1 MIKNLNK
8 KKQINFFKKNFIK
21 IIRKVGFEII
31 DQNNFTIPT
40 SNVSLNNNISII
52 NKRNI
57 TLPLGEIKI
66 TRKIKSFLVIF
77 RSFTNE
83 NSLLTQNKK
92 RLFEKEKKEY
102 SLRSLNSICI
112 NIKNVQKKMKNIN
125 FFLKIIDDNSKPEII
140 KLQKKIAIKN
150 NILFEISNLNID
162 KYKDKM
168 KFSNS
173 KRMLAHNA
181 HIYQSK
187 EFALNSN
194 YDLIYFLEDDYL
206 HHHDAIE
213 EMIFSYEKFSTI
225 YKKDIIMCPAD
236 YPFLYNKLEQTNIL
250 TGYKKHW
257 RRVNESLCTY
267 LVSRNTLKVNWKIYE
282 KMFLNNFNPY
292 EKPLHSLYKKIECFS
307 PIPSL
312 ALHMTNVNS
321 AYGLSPMVDWLEV
334 WKKNKY

>member
-1 MIKNLNK
+1 MIKNFDKIEKN
-8 KKQINFFKKNFIK
+8 NFFKKNFIK
-21 IIRKVGFEII
+21 IVRKLGFEII

-40 SNVSLNNNISII
+40 SNTSLNNNISVI
-52 NKRNI
+52 NRRNI

-66 TRKIKSFLVIF
+66 TRKVKSFLIIF

-83 NSLLTQNKK
+83 NSLLSQNKK
-92 RLFEKEKKEY
+92 RLFEKKKKEY

-112 NIKNVQKKMKNIN
+112 NIRNAQKKVKNIK
-125 FFLKIIDDNSKPEII
+125 FFLKIIDDNSKPNII
-140 KLQKKIAIKN
+140 KLQKKIAAKN
-150 NILFEISNLNID
+150 NISFEISNLDID
-162 KYKDKM
+162 KYKNKM
-168 KFSNS
+168 KFSKN

-194 YDLIYFLEDDYL
+194 YDLIYFVEDDYL
-206 HHHDAIE
+206 HQHDAIE

-236 YPFLYNKLEQTNIL
+236 YPFLYNKLDQTNIL
-250 TGYKKHW
+250 TGHKKHW
-257 RRVNESLCTY
+257 RKVNESLCTY
-267 LVSRNTLKVNWKIYE
+267 LISRNILKNNWKIYE
-282 KMFLNNFNPY
+282 KMFLNNFDPY
-292 EKPLHSLYKKIECFS
+292 EKPLHTLYKKTVCLS

-321 AYGLSPMVDWLEV
+321 AYGLSPMVDWLDV

>member
-1 MIKNLNK
+1 MIKNFNK
-8 KKQINFFKKNFIK
+8 KEKNNFFKKNFIK
-21 IIRKVGFEII
+21 IIRKLGFEII

-40 SNVSLNNNISII
+40 SNTKLNNNISLI

-66 TRKIKSFLVIF
+66 TRKVKSFLIIF

-83 NSLLTQNKK
+83 NSLLSQNKK
-92 RLFEKEKKEY
+92 RLFEKQKKEY
-102 SLRSLNSICI
+102 SLRSLNSLCI
-112 NIKNVQKKMKNIN
+112 NIRNVQKKMKDIK
-125 FFLKIIDDNSKPEII
+125 FFLKIIDDNSKPNII
-140 KLQKKIAIKN
+140 KLQKKIANKN
-150 NILFEISNLNID
+150 NISFQISNLDID
-162 KYKDKM
+162 KYKNKM
-168 KFSNS
+168 KFSNN

-194 YDLIYFLEDDYL
+194 YDLIYFVEDDYL
-206 HHHDAIE
+206 HQHDAIE

-236 YPFLYNKLEQTNIL
+236 YPFLYSKLDQTNIL
-250 TGYKKHW
+250 AGHKKHW
-257 RRVNESLCTY
+257 RKVNESLCTY
-267 LVSRNTLKVNWKIYE
+267 LISRNILKNNWKIYE
-282 KMFLNNFNPY
+282 KMFLNNFDPY
-292 EKPLHSLYKKIECFS
+292 EKPLHTLYKKTVCLS

-321 AYGLSPMVDWLEV
+321 AYGLSPMIDWLDV

>member
-1 MIKNLNK
+1 VIKNLNK

-40 SNVSLNNNISII
+40 SNVSLNNNISVI

-267 LVSRNTLKVNWKIYE
+267 LVSRNTLKVNWKIYK